1 MVWPQ
6 QAGQEDLI
14 KGISGAGGWH
24 KVARTLGLQISHTL
38 REVYFK
44 CPESKRPGDE
54 IEFTMPGMPQRFAA
68 TIPVGVSPGE
78 EFIVRVPPVLPSA
91 AHGFARGLSDE
102 EAKERL
108 VLLAEEMDQMKLM
121 MHEIKVV
128 KQTLRSN
135 DREAQVLRQRNAQ
148 LQESAQTE
156 ATRRAELAA
165 SLSKANAQYPLLACK
180 PNAADSNPELLSQ
193 QAGASAGA
201 SAALPPNGQ
210 SSWFQ

>member
-1 MVWPQ
+1 
-6 QAGQEDLI
+6 
-14 KGISGAGGWH
+14 
-24 KVARTLGLQISHTL
+24 VARTLGLQISHTL

-44 CPESKRPGDE
+44 CPDSKRAGQE
-54 IEFTMPGMPQRFAA
+54 IEFTMPGMPPRFAA
-68 TIPVGVSPGE
+68 TIPEGVNPGD

-91 AHGFARGLSDE
+91 AHGFARGLSEE

-121 MHEIKVV
+121 MHEIKVI
-128 KQTLRSN
+128 KQTLRSK

-165 SLSKANAQYPLLACK
+165 SLAKANAEFPLLACK
-180 PNAADSNPELLSQ
+180 PTAADSNPQLLSLQ
-193 QAGASAGA
+193 NGTSTAP
-201 SAALPPNGQ
+201 SAARPPDGQ
-210 SSWFQ
+210 RSWF